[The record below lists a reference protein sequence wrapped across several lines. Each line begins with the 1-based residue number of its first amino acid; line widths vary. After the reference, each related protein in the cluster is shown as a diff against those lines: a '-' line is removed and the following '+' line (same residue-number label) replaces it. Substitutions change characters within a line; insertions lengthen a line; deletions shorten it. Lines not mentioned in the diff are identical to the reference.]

1 MLYKT
6 LKTFPQNFL
15 WGGSTSAY
23 QFEGA
28 WDEDGK
34 SPSIVD
40 MYCHPE
46 DVADFKVA
54 SDHYHHYKD
63 TNWRDTMFNLN
74 YSKADSSTFII
85 KSVNGRVRQQGK
97 GLSFWYNSATTSIA
111 ALPLNAQEAPF
122 IFNFQT
128 SDFQGL
134 RIQGQI
140 SFQVKAPEKAA
151 EVLNFNLS
159 KNGKS
164 YASED
169 PLKLSDRVVRIAQ
182 TLIQAKIQSTPL
194 REALLLSQS
203 LVTLVMEQLIEH
215 PSLEALGIAILDVSI
230 AAITPSPET
239 LKALEA
245 EARESLLKEA
255 DDAIYAR
262 RKFSVEQ
269 ERTIKEAELETD
281 LSVQRKRQEIEE
293 ARLENER
300 TLLREQAEI
309 EKERLEAKVNAE
321 AKRKELVALSA
332 ENQRTQ
338 SEADAYAI
346 EATMRA
352 YRELPVENLK
362 AMALAKMDSQQLMA
376 MAFETLALNSGKIG
390 ELNITPDLFS
400 QFMKKGSK

>member
-1 MLYKT
+1 
-6 LKTFPQNFL
+6 
-15 WGGSTSAY
+15 
-23 QFEGA
+23 
-28 WDEDGK
+28 
-34 SPSIVD
+34 
-40 MYCHPE
+40 
-46 DVADFKVA
+46 
-54 SDHYHHYKD
+54 
-63 TNWRDTMFNLN
+63 MFNLN
-74 YSKADSSTFII
+74 YFKADSSTFII
-85 KSVNGRVRQQGK
+85 KSVNGKVRQQGK

-128 SDFQGL
+128 ADFQAL

-140 SFQVKAPEKAA
+140 SFQVTSPEKAA

-169 PLKLSDRVVRIAQ
+169 PLKLNDRVVRIAQ

-194 REALLLSQS
+194 REALQLSQS
-203 LVTLVMEQLIEH
+203 LVTLVMKQLTEH
-215 PSLEALGIAILDVSI
+215 PSLEALGITILDVSI
-230 AAITPSPET
+230 AAISPSPET

-281 LSVQRKRQEIEE
+281 LSIQRKRQEIEE

-321 AKRKELVALSA
+321 AKRKVALSA
-332 ENQRTQ
+332 ENQRIQ
-338 SEADAYAI
+338 SDADAYAI

-400 QFMKKGSK
+400 QFMKKRG